1 VLIPKGQPCNSIVF
15 GFDSLGVMRKD
26 TSQCRNVLAVAL
38 GLALVPARALTRDMP
53 ESPLPI
59 RDLVDVASTPLST
72 TAQFGS

>member
-1 VLIPKGQPCNSIVF
+1 
-15 GFDSLGVMRKD
+15 
-26 TSQCRNVLAVAL
+26 LAVAL